1 MRRRGRIRGAVT
13 DGTMRSMFHQ
23 RLVLLGVGFVV
34 ALVPISAQLARLTI
48 AQHDRLVGET
58 RRRLVRLEW
67 TPTVRGRILDR
78 TGRVLAMDRASSAVT
93 VRYDVLDGSWA
104 ISRAS
109 QAARERHRDRWRD
122 LDDATRERLVSAY
135 HAVIAAHVE
144 RSLDE
149 VARACGLAPFELRQR
164 REEIVRRVSGTHDQL
179 ARERVRRDMFEA
191 MVSGAGLSEGVRE
204 RIERRAREP
213 IREQRMPHILARDVP
228 DAVAFAIRQR
238 AREGVR
244 LDMPGGALELDALP
258 GVGIDEASDRVYPLE
273 TTSVDVDASSLP
285 APLREDASKRVEVA
299 GVATHVLGWMRD
311 TALDVDHARR
321 EEALREDAELAR
333 RSLSDDGRDR
343 GAYFPDD
350 PAGLLGAERAF
361 ENRLRGLR
369 GLRSVR
375 LDTGEV
381 SESPA
386 AAGQDVTLTIDAMLQ
401 ARVQAILDPAL
412 GLARVQPWH
421 DEQNP
426 TMAAGTP
433 IHGGAVVLEIRTGEI
448 LAMVSSPSFTR
459 AEYREH
465 AEAMLGDPVAAPLR
479 NRVLESAYPP
489 GSVAKALVLAE
500 AIALGAFADGERID
514 CHGHL
519 YPNQPDRLR
528 CWVYKRFMLTH
539 TQVLGDA
546 LNAVE
551 GLMTSCNV
559 FFFSLAQRL
568 GPGRMEELYRSF
580 GVGRAWGLGLG
591 PESPGLLGASVPG
604 ASAGLEMGD
613 AIQMGIGQGPVAWT
627 LLHAADAMA
636 TIARAGERVAPRIAR
651 DAPTRGESAR
661 ESMRAISI
669 SEPARRTILEGLRR
683 VIADPRFGTA
693 NHVRYEGFGEEAIFN
708 TPEHI
713 TLWGKTG
720 TAQAP
725 VLFEDANENG
735 RMDEGEEVL
744 RRGDHAWFVV
754 LAGVGE
760 PAYAV
765 AVLMEYAG
773 SGAKVSG
780 PIANQIVHALIDE
793 GYLPD
798 ASG

>member
-1 MRRRGRIRGAVT
+1 
-13 DGTMRSMFHQ
+13 MRSMFHQ

-34 ALVPISAQLARLTI
+34 ALAPISAQLARLTI

-78 TGRVLAMDRASSAVT
+78 KGRVLAMDRASSAVT
-93 VRYDVLDGSWA
+93 MRYDVLDGSWA
-104 ISRAS
+104 LARAHE
-109 QAARERHRDRWRD
+109 AARDRHRDRWRD
-122 LDDATRERLVSAY
+122 LDDETRKRLVSAY

-149 VARACGLAPFELRQR
+149 VARSCGLTPAEIRQR
-164 REEIVRRVSGTHDQL
+164 RDEIVRRVRGAHEQL
-179 ARERVRRDMFEA
+179 AQERYRRDMFEA
-191 MVSGAGLSEGVRE
+191 MVSGSGLSDAVRE

-213 IREQRMPHILARDVP
+213 IREQRMPHILVRDVP

-238 AREGVR
+238 AREVVR
-244 LDMPGGALELDALP
+244 IDMPGGVLELEALA

-273 TTSVDVDASSLP
+273 TMRVDIDASVFP
-285 APLREDASKRVEVA
+285 GPLREEAIRSVEVA
-299 GVATHVLGWMRD
+299 GVATHVVGWMRD

-321 EEALREDAELAR
+321 EEALREDAELAA
-333 RSLSDDGRDR
+333 RSLTEDGRDR

-361 ENRLRGLR
+361 EDRLRGLR
-369 GLRSVR
+369 GLRTQR
-375 LDTGEV
+375 LDSGEV

-386 AAGQDVTLTIDAMLQ
+386 AAGLDATLTIDAMLQ
-401 ARVQAILDPAL
+401 ARVQAILDPSL

-426 TMAAGTP
+426 TMPAGTP
-433 IHGGAVVLEIRTGEI
+433 IHGAAVVLDIRSGEI

-459 AEYREH
+459 EEYREH
-465 AEAMLGDPVAAPLR
+465 AEALLGDRVAAPLR

-500 AIALGAFADGERID
+500 AIAHGEFAEGERID

-539 TQVLGDA
+539 TQLLGDA

-559 FFFSLAQRL
+559 FFFTLAQRL
-568 GPGRMEELYRSF
+568 GAARMEAMYRSF
-580 GVGRAWGLGLG
+580 GVGETWSLGLG
-591 PESPGLLGASVPG
+591 PESPGLLGSSGLG

-627 LLHAADAMA
+627 PLHAADAIA
-636 TIARAGERVAPRIAR
+636 TIARGGVRVAPRIAR
-651 DAPTRGESAR
+651 DARTPGRAIPISESAR
-661 ESMRAISI
+661 RM
-669 SEPARRTILEGLRR
+669 ILEGLRR

-693 NHVRYEGFGEEAIFN
+693 NHVRFEGFGEERIFN
-708 TPEHI
+708 TPDHI

-725 VLFEDANENG
+725 LLFDDANENG
-735 RMDEGEEVL
+735 RMDDGEEVL

-760 PAYAV
+760 PRYAV